1 MTRMTRM
8 ARRFIKLMRMCLLP
22 RTAGVGHQDGRYS
35 TFCSTI
41 AMDAASGR
49 GGLFLVVNCSQN

>member
-1 MTRMTRM
+1 M